1 MMFFSQVLLAVL
13 GACAAAP
20 FIPDDPDV
28 AAEKARFFKTFRFI
42 EAASQPTMPIPVIP
56 SQQAAFIPPPR
67 PQPRWTGPLASQVPA
82 GLPGSTAFVSET
94 ADVNAARNDFF
105 NAYKA
110 QVIATVPTGPTRQT
124 YSPEPVYVAAPKPQ
138 PRWTGP
144 LASQVPAGLPGS
156 TAFVAD
162 TPEVSAAKSSF
173 YNSYKSQIKATMPV
187 LY

>member
-1 MMFFSQVLLAVL
+1 MLAVL

-28 AAEKARFFKTFRFI
+28 AAEKARFFKTFKFI
-42 EAASQPTMPIPVIP
+42 EAASQPMIPIPVIP
-56 SQQAAFIPPPR
+56 PQQAAFIPPPR

-94 ADVNAARNDFF
+94 PEGNAARSDFF

-110 QVIATVPTGPTRQT
+110 QVIATFPKTPVRQT
-124 YSPEPVYVAAPKPQ
+124 YTPEPVYVEAPRPQ

-144 LASQVPAGLPGS
+144 LASQIPAGLPGS

-162 TPEVSAAKSSF
+162 TPEVSAAKSDF
-173 YNSYKSQIKATMPV
+173 YNSFRSQIKATLPV
-187 LY
+187 MY